1 MARELEFGLDTFLPV
16 TVDAAGQAISGDQVI
31 RNAVEEAVLAESV
44 GIDSFNIGEHY
55 RTEFMDSANH
65 VVLAAIAGRT
75 ERIRLGTA
83 VTVLSTQDPVRLYT
97 DFATLDAVSD
107 GRAQLIV
114 GRGSLTDSFPLFGFD
129 LADYDELFE
138 EKLDLFVRL
147 LREQPVSWSGN
158 FRSAL
163 SDQLVSPPIPAGH
176 IPTWVGVG
184 GSPDSVLRAARFE
197 LPLMLAII
205 AGRPERFAPYVELY
219 KRALEQLGKP
229 QLPVGLH
236 SLGFVADTD
245 EEAVEIQWPY
255 YKEQF
260 EWAASERGWRPPTYE
275 QFLAEVDHG
284 SMYVGSPETVAQR
297 IAAVMRTLSLSR
309 FDLLYALGRVP
320 HEQRLAT
327 IDLYGR
333 AVIPRVRELLAV
345 QPVADQELSDA
356 GRSDRAR
363 AGRPRSRRAAPGR
376 RRGGQTRHDARPR
389 GDRGRLRRRDLGL
402 GAGRRH
408 SAHR

>member
-1 MARELEFGLDTFLPV
+1 MSRALEFGLDTFLPV
-16 TVDAAGQAISGDQVI
+16 TVDAAGRAIGGDHTI

-75 ERIRLGTA
+75 DRIRLGTA

-129 LADYDELFE
+129 LADYEDLFE
-138 EKLDLFVRL
+138 EKLDLLVRL
-147 LREQPVSWSGN
+147 LREQPVTWSGN
-158 FRSAL
+158 FRPAL
-163 SDQLVSPPIPAGH
+163 ESQVVSPPIPAGH

-184 GSPDSVLRAARFE
+184 GSPNSVLRAARFG

-219 KRALEQLGKP
+219 ERALEQLGKP
-229 QLPVGLH
+229 SLPVGVH
-236 SLGFVADTD
+236 SLGFVAETD
-245 EEAVEIQWPY
+245 EQAIEVQWPY

-260 EWAASERGWRPPTYE
+260 DWAARERGWRPPTYE

-284 SMYVGSPETVAQR
+284 SMYVGSPETVADR
-297 IAAVMRTLSLSR
+297 IAAVMRTLRLSR
-309 FDLLYALGRVP
+309 FDLLYAVGRVP
-320 HEQRLAT
+320 HEQRLAA
-327 IDLYGR
+327 IELYGR
-333 AVIPRVRELLAV
+333 EVVPRVRELLATL
-345 QPVADQELSDA
+345 PEPA
-356 GRSDRAR
+356 GVE
-363 AGRPRSRRAAPGR
+363 G
-376 RRGGQTRHDARPR
+376 
-389 GDRGRLRRRDLGL
+389 
-402 GAGRRH
+402 
-408 SAHR
+408 